1 MHLRKRPPAPLSG
14 WWFRGYST
22 ALLLRACTPGLV
34 LKAQMKAEVMG
45 KAVLK
50 LAAPMAQ
57 CRHGPLRGDP
67 MGGQKGPQCG
77 KEEEGRGLALC
88 IHRAPMPKTLL
99 LASTQCSTQ
108 AHGARGRWGGTRPD
122 RKHRHSSAQEL
133 HQQEGCCKS
142 TSVAHTLHP

>member
-1 MHLRKRPPAPLSG
+1 
-14 WWFRGYST
+14 
-22 ALLLRACTPGLV
+22 
-34 LKAQMKAEVMG
+34 
-45 KAVLK
+45 
-50 LAAPMAQ
+50 
-57 CRHGPLRGDP
+57 

-99 LASTQCSTQ
+99 LTSIQCSTQ

-133 HQQEGCCKS
+133 HQQELLTAIAGMKYQPEDRWEGVV
-142 TSVAHTLHP
+142 TTLLHQLDTLSQEEEEGL